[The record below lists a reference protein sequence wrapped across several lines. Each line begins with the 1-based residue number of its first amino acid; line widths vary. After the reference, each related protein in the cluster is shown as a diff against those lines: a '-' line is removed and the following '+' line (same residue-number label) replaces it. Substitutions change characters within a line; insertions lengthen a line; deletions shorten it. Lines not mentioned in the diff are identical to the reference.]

1 MMEIKRIVQEQQ
13 RYNDKNQQMRPNN
26 TQKIQ
31 STRKWKRL
39 YILSGKKMYEK
50 RKITIFV
57 SLSSP
62 H

>member
-1 MMEIKRIVQEQQ
+1 MEIKRILQEQQ
-13 RYNDKNQQMRPNN
+13 RYNDKNQQMSPNN
-26 TQKIQ
+26 EKKFNQRENEKGFTF
-31 STRKWKRL
+31 WVA
-39 YILSGKKMYEK
+39 KKMYEK

>member
-1 MMEIKRIVQEQQ
+1 MKIKRILQEQQ
-13 RYNDKNQQMRPNN
+13 RYNDKNQQMSPNN
-26 TQKIQ
+26 TKKNSINEKMKKALHFEWQ
-31 STRKWKRL
+31 
-39 YILSGKKMYEK
+39 KKMYEK